1 MLIKIND
8 EAVKGFLSS
17 PLGDRI
23 REDFARKRRKTVNSL
38 KTLPDILFVLRKVH
52 KYAPSEMAQILR
64 ISTETYKKLESGEKP
79 VSLRVYKYLIRNFEL
94 PEELEK
100 FIFSLVVFRNSNLD
114 SYIKQKKAGKIF
126 VFPQLYE
133 NKKQF
138 NAFLL
143 FYRKLLVMSDFQI
156 DAITEYLE
164 GVKNESA

>member
-1 MLIKIND
+1 MLVKINK
-8 EAVKGFLSS
+8 EAIKKFLSL

-52 KYAPSEMAQILR
+52 DCTPNEMAHILH
-64 ISTETYKKLESGEKP
+64 ISTESYKKMESGEGR
-79 VSLRVYKYLIRNFEL
+79 VSLKVYKYLVRNFEL

-100 FIFSLVVFRNSNLD
+100 IIFSLVVFRNSSLD
-114 SYIKQKKAGKIF
+114 KYVQVKTHGKIY

-133 NKKQF
+133 NRKQF

-143 FYRKLLVMSDFQI
+143 FYRKLLIMTDFQI
-156 DAITEYLE
+156 DTITEYLE
-164 GVKNESA
+164 GTHNEPA